1 MIIDKKLIVK
11 ITKLNI
17 NHFLVYFPNIS
28 LKDLIE
34 IDVELHLQKKSNL
47 KLNVSCDICNTQ
59 RYIKYQ
65 AYTKNINSCSEH
77 PIYTCDKC
85 SHIKLKTF
93 NLKNYGVEYYSQ
105 HPDRNKKIKETSLKK
120 HGVDHFSK
128 TKEFKKKVSKTNL
141 EKFGYENPFMDK
153 ERIKK
158 IFLDK
163 YGVNHPSKV
172 KEINDR
178 IKKTTLDKYGYDNVF
193 KSPEIRKQIN
203 NTIEL
208 KYGGHHFKNETI
220 RVNNIKM
227 SQNKNYLSYIDNR
240 ISLFKCDIGKD
251 HNFEISSVLYSNRIR
266 CKIPLCTICYPLNEN
281 VSIKEKELGLFIQE
295 NYSDKIIFGYKD
307 KIEIDIYLP
316 ELKLGFEFNGL
327 YWHSEVN
334 KSKNYHLEKTN
345 YFKDKGINIIH
356 IWEDDWD
363 YKKDIVKSMILN
375 RLGKNN
381 QKIYGRKCFIKE
393 VTDNNIIRN
402 FLNENHI
409 QGYCPNQKKV
419 GLYYNNILVSL
430 MCFNKFEG
438 RKKLP
443 DTEWNLSRFCN
454 LKSTNVIGGASKLLK
469 YFIEENKPSRIISY
483 ADKDWSVGNL
493 YYQMGFSNIKESN
506 VDYKYIINDKRVHK
520 QNFKKSNL
528 KLDES
533 VTESN
538 YMKSN
543 NYYKIWDCGKIKFEK
558 LYKNN

>member
-47 KLNVSCDICNTQ
+47 KLNVSCDICNVQ

-65 AYTKNINSCSEH
+65 AYTKNINSCPEH

-105 HPDRNKKIKETSLKK
+105 HPDRNDKVKKTTLEKY
-120 HGVDHFSK
+120 GVDHFSK
-128 TKEFKKKVSKTNL
+128 TDLYKEKISKTNL
-141 EKFGYENPFMDK
+141 ERYGVENPFMDS
-153 ERIKK
+153 KK
-158 IFLDK
+158 IKESFIKK
-163 YGVNHPSKV
+163 YGVDHPSKV
-172 KEINDR
+172 KEISEK

-220 RVNNIKM
+220 RLNNMKISKD
-227 SQNKNYLSYIDNR
+227 KNYLSYIDNR
-240 ISLFKCDIGKD
+240 ISLFKCDIGKE
-251 HNFEISSVLYSNRIR
+251 HNFEITCDLYHNRIR
-266 CKIPLCTICYPLNEN
+266 SKLPLCTICYPLNEN
-281 VSIKEKELGLFIQE
+281 VSIKEKELGLFIKE
-295 NYSDKIIFGYKD
+295 NYSNEIIFGYKD

-316 ELKLGFEFNGL
+316 DLKIGFEFNGL

-363 YKKDIVKSMILN
+363 YKTDIVKSMILN

-381 QKIYGRKCFIKE
+381 QKIYGRKCIIKE
-393 VTDNNIIRN
+393 VSDNNIIRN
-402 FLNENHI
+402 FLEENHI
-409 QGYCPNQKKV
+409 QGYCPNQKKI
-419 GLYYNNILVSL
+419 GLYYNDILVSL